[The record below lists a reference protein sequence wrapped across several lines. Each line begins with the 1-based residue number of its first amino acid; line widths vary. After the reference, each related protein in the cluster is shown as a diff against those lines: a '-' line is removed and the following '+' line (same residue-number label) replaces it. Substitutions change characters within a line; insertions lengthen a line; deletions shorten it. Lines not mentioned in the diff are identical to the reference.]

1 MVLKN
6 LRRDLDKF
14 SFAQMTSNSNGKTS
28 GSGTMGILICTVGA
42 ACFFLGCIDRMLVS
56 NSIDIITQSIIFVG
70 IGAGLLGYRK
80 SKDNGVKEET
90 ATVAPA
96 AEQPAAC
103 DCCPEGCECGD
114 CKNCSPN

>member
-1 MVLKN
+1 MALKN

-28 GSGTMGILICTVGA
+28 GSGTIGIVICGVGSL
-42 ACFFLGCIDRMLVS
+42 CFALGCFDKMWVS

-80 SKDNGVKEET
+80 SKDNGVKEE
-90 ATVAPA
+90 AA
-96 AEQPAAC
+96 AEVPAC
-103 DCCPEGCECGD
+103 DCPEGCECGN
-114 CKNCSPN
+114 CEKCSPK